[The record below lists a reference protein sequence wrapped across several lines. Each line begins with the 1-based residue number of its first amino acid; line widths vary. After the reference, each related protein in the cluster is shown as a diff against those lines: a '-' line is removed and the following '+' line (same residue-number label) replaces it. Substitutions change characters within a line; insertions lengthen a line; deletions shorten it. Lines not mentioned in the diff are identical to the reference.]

1 MTEFDT
7 EDLIKIRRHLHEIP
21 ELALHETQTHAYLRD
36 LVAKLPQEHLEV
48 REPEQL
54 PTSMMVLVHGSDP
67 KRTIGYRTDID
78 ALPVTEQTGL
88 PFASHHPGVMHACG
102 HDIHMTVAIGVLN
115 YFANHQPKD
124 NLLFFFQ
131 PAEESEAG
139 GKRAYELG
147 LFSGK
152 WCPDEFYGLH
162 DNPELP
168 AGAIGC
174 RMGTLFAGTTEVN
187 IDIQGKGGH
196 AAFPQDARDTVVAAA
211 SLIMQ
216 VQTIV
221 SRSIDPI
228 DSGVVTLGKI
238 SGGTIRNVIA
248 GHTRIEGTI
257 RGLTQKMIL
266 KIDDRLKDICDGV
279 AKSFDVKVDL
289 GLNQGGYYPVENN
302 PELTKRF
309 INYMQNTSSVNFIE
323 TRPAMTGEDFGFLLN
338 KFPGTMFW
346 LGVNDDSQLHS
357 ATLTPDEDS
366 IQPGIDAITGFLKYR
381 MQK

>member
-1 MTEFDT
+1 MAEFDT
-7 EDLIKIRRHLHEIP
+7 NDLIAIRRHLHEIP
-21 ELALHETQTHAYLRD
+21 ELALHEKQTHAYLRQ
-36 LVAKLPQEHLEV
+36 LVAKLPQDHLEI
-48 REPEQL
+48 REPADL
-54 PTSMMVLVHGSDP
+54 PTAMMVLVHGSKP
-67 KRTIGYRTDID
+67 QRTIGYRTDID

-88 PFASHHPGVMHACG
+88 PYSSHHPGVMHACG
-102 HDIHMTVAIGVLN
+102 HDIHMTVAIGVLS

-162 DNPELP
+162 DNPDLP

-216 VQTIV
+216 IQTIV

-266 KIDDRLKDICDGV
+266 KIDDHLQEICDGT
-279 AKSFDVKVDL
+279 AKSFGVKVDL

-309 INYMQNTSSVNFIE
+309 IHYMQNTSSVNFIE
-323 TRPAMTGEDFGFLLN
+323 TRPAMTGEDFGYLLS

-366 IQPGIDAITGFLKYR
+366 IQPGINAITGFLNYR
-381 MQK
+381 MQF